1 MAAHLDAHAGES
13 IAAIT
18 KTGTLDDAARKALA
32 SAVGD
37 LAKELAA
44 GLEQQAKAP

>member
-1 MAAHLDAHAGES
+1 MIE
-13 IAAIT
+13 
-18 KTGTLDDAARKALA
+18 KTGKLDDAARAALA

-44 GLEQQAKAP
+44 GLEHKAAAS

>member
-1 MAAHLDAHAGES
+1 MIE
-13 IAAIT
+13 
-18 KTGTLDDAARKALA
+18 KTGKLDDAARAALA

-44 GLEQQAKAP
+44 GLEHEEPAT